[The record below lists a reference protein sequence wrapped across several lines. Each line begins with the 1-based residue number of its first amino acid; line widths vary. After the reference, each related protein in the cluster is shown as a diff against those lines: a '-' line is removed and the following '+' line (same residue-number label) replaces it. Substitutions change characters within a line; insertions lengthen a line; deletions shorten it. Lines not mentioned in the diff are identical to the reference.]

1 MNTVN
6 TRNTRNIKS
15 TKNTRHAIR
24 PAIQSNPWLHAL
36 VWLALAVAGLLLTGF
51 VAVVN
56 SAIERG
62 ELRRENQSLSGSRL
76 LPGEAGGE
84 GVALGAAVLV
94 PVELVAS
101 ADQPR

>member
-1 MNTVN
+1 MNIQN
-6 TRNTRNIKS
+6 T
-15 TKNTRHAIR
+15 IR
-24 PAIQSNPWLHAL
+24 SPIRSNPWLHAL

-56 SAIERG
+56 GAVERG

-76 LPGEAGGE
+76 LPDEVGGE

-94 PVELVAS
+94 PVELLAS
-101 ADQPR
+101 ADQPQ